1 MSKKKSEYRAHFLA
15 DFAQP
20 MLSHQIE
27 REGDH
32 GLNVQDPGFINSNRW
47 DFDFIGNPQRV

>member
-1 MSKKKSEYRAHFLA
+1 MSNKKSEYRAHFLA

-20 MLSHQIE
+20 MLSHLIE

-32 GLNVQDPGFINSNRW
+32 G
-47 DFDFIGNPQRV
+47 FDV